1 MRDPTLS
8 YRFDILTLFPGLFDG
23 FLQES
28 LIGKAIAAQRLQI
41 ELHDWRRFAQNKH
54 KRVDDAPFGG
64 GAGMVLEPVSV
75 VAQLEAL
82 PQPEPG
88 QPRSRR
94 VLLSPAG
101 SRFDQRCA
109 ERFAAEPR
117 GLVLLCGRYEGFDA
131 RVEDEVDEL
140 LSLGDYVLNGG
151 EVAAM
156 VVIEAVARLLPGVIG
171 NQASLGEESHTSGL
185 LEAPQYTRPR
195 SFRGREVPPLV
206 MGGDHAKV
214 AAWRQAAAIERTR
227 VRRPDLYQRWLEVQ
241 PPAPA
246 PKRRRRK
253 ADASDGAAAAPAAV
267 PPATTTPAPDLAA
280 DREST

>member
-1 MRDPTLS
+1 MTDPTLP

-54 KRVDDAPFGG
+54 NRVDDAPFGG
-64 GAGMVLEPVSV
+64 GAGMVLEPASV
-75 VAQLEAL
+75 IAQLEAL
-82 PQPEPG
+82 PAPEPG

-101 SRFDQRCA
+101 TPFDQRCA

-131 RVEDEVDEL
+131 RVEDDVDEL

-156 VVIEAVARLLPGVIG
+156 VVVEAVSRLLPGVIG
-171 NQASLGEESHTSGL
+171 NQASLGEESHAAGL
-185 LEAPQYTRPR
+185 LEAPHYTRPR
-195 SFRGREVPPLV
+195 SFRGRDVPALV
-206 MGGDHAKV
+206 IGGDNSKV
-214 AAWRQAAAIERTR
+214 AAWRHAAAVERTR
-227 VRRPDLYQRWLEVQ
+227 ERRPDLYQRWLQAQ
-241 PPAPA
+241 PPAVA
-246 PKRRRRK
+246 PRKRRK
-253 ADASDGAAAAPAAV
+253 PKPTEPDAP
-267 PPATTTPAPDLAA
+267 
-280 DREST
+280 EST